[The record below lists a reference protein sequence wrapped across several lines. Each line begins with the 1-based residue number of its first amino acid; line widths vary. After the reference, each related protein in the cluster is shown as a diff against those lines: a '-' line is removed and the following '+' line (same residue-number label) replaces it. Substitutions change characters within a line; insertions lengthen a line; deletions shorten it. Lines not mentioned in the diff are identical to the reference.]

1 MCKSI
6 IREKTKKYDK
16 TVLLANAKLE
26 TIEIFISEAL
36 IDPYINRDE
45 FVSLNNVL
53 RGYNEMKEQIKE

>member
-1 MCKSI
+1 MYESI

>member
-1 MCKSI
+1 M
-6 IREKTKKYDK
+6 
-16 TVLLANAKLE
+16 LLAKAKLE
-26 TIEIFISEAL
+26 TIEIFISEVL